1 MKSFY
6 SFLKETAEE
15 PASVFLL
22 NLYKSFD
29 KMILW
34 YLGLSYSCRM
44 FNFSNRSEK
53 SLIPIELLNELG
65 KKSHNGAELFLMI
78 LKNCAKQNIEHNLKA
93 KVIAPIILPRNYGI
107 IQPGEIIKLQV
118 PEEHY
123 PSNPR
128 RFIIDYRSELLS
140 FPLKEIFD
148 KVEIDW
154 KSNYELN
161 KVYPTLRKNL
171 HGPAGDF
178 IFYSTEYHIRDP
190 FITYVDSM
198 YLPHNTENFIK
209 NYNDF
214 LLEIKEYLNENIYS
228 CAIDDLGEKIY
239 SVLME
244 YKDIK
249 IPELKEEFR
258 KVPLDEFEKGKLS

>member
-78 LKNCAKQNIEHNLKA
+78 LNNCAKVASEQNFTA
-93 KVIAPIILPRNYGI
+93 KVIAPIILRQNFGVVE
-107 IQPGEIIKLQV
+107 PGELLKLQV
-118 PEEHY
+118 LLAEYSPD
-123 PSNPR
+123 NR
-128 RFIIDYRSELLS
+128 KFRFLYKDVYHNLPI
-140 FPLKEIFD
+140 KEIFD

-154 KSNYELN
+154 NSNYELN